1 MGWKRNLPAS
11 AWHARH
17 FWEHYEFG
25 RDKKFL
31 ETVAYPYF
39 KEVCHYWE
47 DHLKKLPDGRL
58 VVPNG

>member
-1 MGWKRNLPAS
+1 MGWKWNLPAN
-11 AWHARH
+11 AWYARH

-31 ETVAYPYF
+31 QTVAYPYL

-47 DHLKKLPDGRL
+47 DRPRQAGR
-58 VVPNG
+58 